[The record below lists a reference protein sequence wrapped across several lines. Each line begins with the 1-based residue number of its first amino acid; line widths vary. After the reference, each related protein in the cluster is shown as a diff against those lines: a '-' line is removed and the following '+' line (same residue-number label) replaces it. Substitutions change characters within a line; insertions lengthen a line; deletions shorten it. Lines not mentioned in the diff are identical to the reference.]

1 MRLTA
6 LHRTM
11 ALVFALPL
19 LVSTVTGLTYRVGRY
34 WFGMSKETGGIVLSI
49 HEGRY
54 LGEMV
59 SPVYVLILGLGGL
72 VLLGTGVWMLTRRMP
87 PLPPS
92 PRKSQISLHR
102 TLAAIFALP
111 FLLTTVT
118 GIAFRLCQDWAGWTK
133 EEAKWIM
140 DLHQGTWLGSDLR
153 AYYILVIGLGILALI
168 FTGLSLINPPAGVP
182 KSTKQA

>member
-1 MRLTA
+1 
-6 LHRTM
+6 M

-19 LVSTVTGLTYRVGRY
+19 LISTVTGLTYRVGRY

-49 HEGRY
+49 HEGGY
-54 LGEMV
+54 LGEML
-59 SPVYVLILGLGGL
+59 SPVYVLIVGLGGL
-72 VLLGTGVWMLTRRMP
+72 VLLGSGVWLLSRRMP

-118 GIAFRLCQDWAGWTK
+118 GIGYRLCQSWFGWTK

-140 DLHQGTWLGSDLR
+140 DLHQGTWLGTDLR
-153 AYYILVIGLGILALI
+153 AYYILVIGLGFLALI
-168 FTGLSLINPPAGVP
+168 MTGLTLINPPTGAPRSGKP
-182 KSTKQA
+182 A